1 MAQDYMNSDKISVFP
16 MAVNRAIRPMDNTLS
31 EKNLASLITSIVDVD
46 SFVVGLEE
54 DILRFVLAGYHF
66 ELYDVSEFLSE
77 HSSWSAVW
85 ATVNV
90 DVSNK
95 DIPFLKGGDADGDF
109 TAVILTDTEPANANT
124 TTGSIKTVSI
134 QLFSKSTG
142 EWTVPKSSGVKFNQS
157 SIGGLVVDIDGGVI
171 D

>member
-1 MAQDYMNSDKISVFP
+1 MAQDYMNSEKISVFP
-16 MAVNRAIRPMDNTLS
+16 MAVNRTIRPMDNTLS

-46 SFVVGLEE
+46 SFVVGMEE
-54 DILRFVLAGYHF
+54 NCLRFVLAGYHF
-66 ELYDVSEFLSE
+66 ELFDVSEFLAE
-77 HSSWSAVW
+77 HSSWSSVW

-109 TAVILTDTEPANANT
+109 TAVTLTDSMPDNANST
-124 TTGSIKTVSI
+124 VGSIKIVSI
-134 QLFSKSTG
+134 QLFSKSSG
-142 EWTVPKSSGVKFNQS
+142 DWEIPESSGVKFNQS